1 MSNGQAADNPDN
13 IQPGD
18 RVKLKSGGVPM
29 VVTNV
34 YESYGKVTM
43 VNVTWDREG
52 MIKKADVPVIT
63 LERIQ

>member
-1 MSNGQAADNPDN
+1 MSAEADNPDG

-18 RVKLKSGGVPM
+18 RVKLKSGGVLM

-43 VNVTWDREG
+43 AHVTWDLEG

-63 LERIQ
+63 LERILP